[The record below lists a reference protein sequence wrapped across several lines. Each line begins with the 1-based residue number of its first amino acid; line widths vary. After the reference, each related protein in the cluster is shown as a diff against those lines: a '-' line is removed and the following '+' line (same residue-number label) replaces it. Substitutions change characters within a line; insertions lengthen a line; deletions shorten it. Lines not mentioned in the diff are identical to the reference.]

1 MKSQKIK
8 KKQEK
13 YTKKPKSHSKRVVF
27 CCFWAKIKNFFNFFQ
42 KKCQKSP
49 FFISKKRIYY
59 RQFFSFEKFPQFHN
73 REKPKKIKRRRK
85 MKKRKIA
92 SVVIESQ
99 TKNQEIGRQ
108 FYRYILEELEQIK
121 GEENNDK

>member
-1 MKSQKIK
+1 
-8 KKQEK
+8 
-13 YTKKPKSHSKRVVF
+13 
-27 CCFWAKIKNFFNFFQ
+27 
-42 KKCQKSP
+42 
-49 FFISKKRIYY
+49 
-59 RQFFSFEKFPQFHN
+59 
-73 REKPKKIKRRRK
+73 